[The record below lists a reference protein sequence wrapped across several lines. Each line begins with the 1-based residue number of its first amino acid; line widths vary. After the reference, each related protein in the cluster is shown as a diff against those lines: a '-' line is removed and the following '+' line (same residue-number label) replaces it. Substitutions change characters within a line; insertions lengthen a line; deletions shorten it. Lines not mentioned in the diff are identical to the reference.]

1 MRRIAR
7 EGPRWL
13 LLGTLVYAPWAYGG
27 TNPETINVLN
37 LLLGGVLVWW
47 GARLALE
54 RRKPRTPS
62 ALLVVGGL
70 ILVMGWWMVINAR
83 AIYDSEFEIFARLH
97 RPFDFLP
104 GSVDQII
111 SATWMLRATLLL
123 GCIWFVAD
131 LVTRPEWLLRLWY
144 TIGAAGAS
152 IALLGLLQKGSGA
165 KMIFWQEGDWLES
178 SFFATYYYHAN
189 AGAFLNLIL
198 PVVAGLAWRAIHQP
212 HARRPR
218 VIWINAF
225 VLVLVAVFSN
235 T

>member
-70 ILVMGWWMVINAR
+70 ILVMGWWMVINAS
-83 AIYDSEFEIFARLH
+83 AIYDSEFEI
-97 RPFDFLP
+97 
-104 GSVDQII
+104 
-111 SATWMLRATLLL
+111 
-123 GCIWFVAD
+123 
-131 LVTRPEWLLRLWY
+131 
-144 TIGAAGAS
+144 
-152 IALLGLLQKGSGA
+152 
-165 KMIFWQEGDWLES
+165 
-178 SFFATYYYHAN
+178 
-189 AGAFLNLIL
+189 
-198 PVVAGLAWRAIHQP
+198 
-212 HARRPR
+212 
-218 VIWINAF
+218 
-225 VLVLVAVFSN
+225 
-235 T
+235 